1 MVTLT
6 ATYCAFCDAVA
17 NLYKNF
23 RDSITP
29 KMDKKAYRELSQLS
43 DRELNDMGI
52 CRGDIKNIAMGENV
66 PRDGWRY

>member
-6 ATYCAFCDAVA
+6 TTYCAFCDIVSD
-17 NLYKNF
+17 LYTNF

-29 KMDKKAYRELSQLS
+29 KMDKKAYRELHALT